1 MRRPPTPRTPQPAV
15 RAAHATR
22 PATGSVSIVARS
34 SLEQS
39 LAALLERNGYPVL
52 SAAGTIMG
60 GSTAIMDAK
69 PEVMVLETELPD
81 GSGIEF
87 CRQLTMTL
95 PDLKVVLLS
104 PTLTEEIEIAALAAG
119 ASAAVELSV
128 SGASL
133 LDALAAATGEPGS
146 RPGED
151 GTSAEAL

>member
-15 RAAHATR
+15 RAAHAAR
-22 PATGSVSIVARS
+22 SATGSVSIVASS

-39 LAALLERNGYPVL
+39 LAALLERHGYPVL

-69 PEVMVLETELPD
+69 PEVMVLDTELPD

-87 CRQLTMTL
+87 CRQLTTTL
-95 PDLKVVLLS
+95 PDLKVVLLC
-104 PTLTEEIEIAALAAG
+104 PTLTEEIEVAALAAG

-133 LDALAAATGEPGS
+133 LDALAAAIGEPGS
-146 RPGED
+146 RPGEG
-151 GTSAEAL
+151 GTSAEAI